1 MYDAG
6 LTEWT
11 QSVLTAKKLQIY
23 ELLMSNHNP
32 GT

>member
-11 QSVLTAKKLQIY
+11 QSVLTTKKSHIY

-32 GT
+32 NT